1 MKEWKEAGTNRQ
13 RVGWQVMKQTNTDC
27 KMVDEQMADLLLD
40 AHAVPAKV
48 QAHVAECGD
57 CQAELAKLAATMQLL
72 DTWEAP
78 EPSPYF
84 LTRLDA
90 RMREERQAAP
100 AGWLAR
106 GMARMRAS
114 IAYGSALHVRPLA
127 AMALTAVLLLGG
139 GAYLGVTDWMQSPQ
153 TDKNAA
159 VVHDLQ
165 TLDSNAQVLDQME
178 TLSSNSNPSG
188 D

>member
-1 MKEWKEAGTNRQ
+1 MEKTKTN
-13 RVGWQVMKQTNTDC
+13 C
-27 KMVDEQMADLLLD
+27 KMVDENLADLLLD
-40 AHAVPAKV
+40 TRAVPAKV

-57 CQAELAKLAATMQLL
+57 CQAELAKLQAAMQLL

-84 LTRLDA
+84 MTRLGA

-106 GMARMRAS
+106 GVARIRAS
-114 IAYGSALHVRPLA
+114 IAYGPGLHARPLA

-139 GAYLGVTDWMQSPQ
+139 GTYLGVTDWMQPVQ
-153 TDKNAA
+153 PTPLAA
-159 VVHDLQ
+159 TVHDLQ

-178 TLSSNSNPSG
+178 TLSSNQSG

>member
-1 MKEWKEAGTNRQ
+1 MEHTKTN
-13 RVGWQVMKQTNTDC
+13 C
-27 KMVDEQMADLLLD
+27 KMVDENLADLLLD
-40 AHAVPAKV
+40 TRAVPAKV
-48 QAHVAECGD
+48 HAHVAECGD
-57 CQAELAKLAATMQLL
+57 CQAELAKLQAAMQLL

-84 LTRLDA
+84 LTRLGA
-90 RMREERQAAP
+90 RMREEREAAP

-106 GMARMRAS
+106 GVARIRAS
-114 IAYGSALHVRPLA
+114 IAYGPGLHARPLA

-139 GAYLGVTDWMQSPQ
+139 GTYLGVTDWMQPVQ
-153 TDKNAA
+153 PTPLAA
-159 VVHDLQ
+159 TVHDLQ

-178 TLSSNSNPSG
+178 TLSSNQGG